1 MCDSIGAIHGND
13 RRGITA
19 LLNSCASM
27 CLSSMAG
34 TPVLNIR
41 MEARQGAVAL
51 RPLIEGFFRQ
61 GGMQVQVTCTR
72 REELLAAQKDPFLLN
87 Q

>member
-1 MCDSIGAIHGND
+1 
-13 RRGITA
+13 
-19 LLNSCASM
+19 M

-41 MEARQGAVAL
+41 TEARQGSVAL

-61 GGMQVQVTCTR
+61 GGMQVQVTI
-72 REELLAAQKDPFLLN
+72 KDHKPVQVKIKGQAVVAFRTEIEV
-87 Q
+87 